1 MEFSL
6 HFIKSPGAIRMHPQ
20 IQKNRKNFNKT
31 SRARRFTL
39 KAEWLTIAV
48 GLDPLNR
55 EIIVLLNKNKNLLS
69 NVQPAVNDH
78 LSHGI
83 IRSMTH
89 EIGYLILNFRSYH
102 PFGNRFQL
110 YVFHSRTQGVQDT
123 TESSAILTI
132 AHKRSSSRGLNSVI
146 SRLQG
151 VAKPIIDMPENF
163 KLLPSCIGQE

>member
-55 EIIVLLNKNKNLLS
+55 EIIVLLNEVVTFS
-69 NVQPAVNDH
+69 WTP
-78 LSHGI
+78 
-83 IRSMTH
+83 
-89 EIGYLILNFRSYH
+89 
-102 PFGNRFQL
+102 
-110 YVFHSRTQGVQDT
+110 
-123 TESSAILTI
+123 
-132 AHKRSSSRGLNSVI
+132 
-146 SRLQG
+146 
-151 VAKPIIDMPENF
+151 
-163 KLLPSCIGQE
+163 